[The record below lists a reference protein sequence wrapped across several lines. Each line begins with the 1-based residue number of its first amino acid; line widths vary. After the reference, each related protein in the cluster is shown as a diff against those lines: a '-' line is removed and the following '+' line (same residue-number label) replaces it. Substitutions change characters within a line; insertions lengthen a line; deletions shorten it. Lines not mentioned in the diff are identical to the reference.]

1 MILDEIRNG
10 IEAKCD
16 IQESKNNS
24 RNKERKEYQNQKGE
38 SPAPHEAYELN
49 EDLNNI
55 RRCPKSWTCESRVV
69 EAT

>member
-1 MILDEIRNG
+1 MIPNEIRNG

-16 IQESKNNS
+16 IKGSKNNS

-38 SPAPHEAYELN
+38 SPAPREAYKLN
-49 EDLNNI
+49 EYLNNI
-55 RRCPKSWTCESRVV
+55 RSVQNPGCANLGSS